1 MKKRI
6 VSLILTVALL
16 MSAACSALADS
27 YSATSRGFGGDVT
40 VTLTVEGDQLTD
52 VKAEGADETAGIGS
66 VALEELPRKML
77 EMNSVEVDGVT
88 GATFTSD
95 AVLAAAAQALA
106 QSGAKLAVKEVAEKA
121 VYEDTYADVVVVG
134 GGITG
139 MSAAIAV
146 ANAGKSVIVLEKTD
160 VLGGAATT
168 SHSSVWAIGSELT
181 KDKYDFTVD
190 EIYEFF
196 NKQAGPVYNKDV
208 FYALANESYNTLHFL
223 MDNGVVF
230 EEVSQCN
237 PQADPRFWCSAS
249 IGFGAGMIASLS
261 DSYKSKSIDPRMATA
276 AVSLIQDE
284 SGAVTGV
291 VAECDGQQYQISAK
305 KVILATG
312 GIGQNPEMC
321 KEYVPGYE
329 NLVMNRTVAGDTGDG
344 HTMGVAAGG
353 YLVGSGSM
361 GVGTHATNMAHSTC
375 GNGLLVN
382 VEGKQVG
389 AANEHYTKLYVL
401 VNESSN
407 GKLYSI
413 FPSDIALYS
422 PAGSV
427 EQMEK
432 NYQNGELYKAD
443 TVEELADLLGIDK
456 EALMETVKLHNE
468 QCAAGESDGFNTPVN
483 EMVPIVNGPFYVDV
497 HQSGMIGTITG
508 LAVDASMKVLREDG
522 SAVENLYAA
531 GELIYGNWFQGG
543 YPMSGTGLGGCVSS
557 GRIAAA
563 DAVSGLN

>member
-95 AVLAAAAQALA
+95 AVLAAAAQALS
-106 QSGAKLAVKEVAEKA
+106 QSGAKLAVKEAVEKA

-168 SHSSVWAIGSELT
+168 SHSSVWAVGSELT

-237 PQADPRFWCSAS
+237 PQADPRFWRWSEAS
-249 IGFGAGMIASLS
+249 VDAGVLRGEMRSVFGWRLRVGREINARSLANFPMQANGAEMMRVTAIAATEAGLEVCCPVHDAFLIAAPLERLEEDVALMRALMGRAGRSVTGGFEVRTEAEVVRWPERYM
-261 DSYKSKSIDPRMATA
+261 DPRGRAMWERVMAMLDGRRDA
-276 AVSLIQDE
+276 A
-284 SGAVTGV
+284 
-291 VAECDGQQYQISAK
+291 
-305 KVILATG
+305 
-312 GIGQNPEMC
+312 
-321 KEYVPGYE
+321 
-329 NLVMNRTVAGDTGDG
+329 
-344 HTMGVAAGG
+344 
-353 YLVGSGSM
+353 
-361 GVGTHATNMAHSTC
+361 
-375 GNGLLVN
+375 
-382 VEGKQVG
+382 
-389 AANEHYTKLYVL
+389 
-401 VNESSN
+401 
-407 GKLYSI
+407 
-413 FPSDIALYS
+413 
-422 PAGSV
+422 
-427 EQMEK
+427 
-432 NYQNGELYKAD
+432 
-443 TVEELADLLGIDK
+443 
-456 EALMETVKLHNE
+456 
-468 QCAAGESDGFNTPVN
+468 
-483 EMVPIVNGPFYVDV
+483 
-497 HQSGMIGTITG
+497 
-508 LAVDASMKVLREDG
+508 
-522 SAVENLYAA
+522 
-531 GELIYGNWFQGG
+531 
-543 YPMSGTGLGGCVSS
+543 
-557 GRIAAA
+557 
-563 DAVSGLN
+563 

>member
-1 MKKRI
+1 MTHVI
-6 VSLILTVALL
+6 
-16 MSAACSALADS
+16 AD
-27 YSATSRGFGGDVT
+27 GP
-40 VTLTVEGDQLTD
+40 
-52 VKAEGADETAGIGS
+52 DETAGIGS
-66 VALEELPRKML
+66 KALETLPARMV
-77 EMNSVEVDGVT
+77 ETNSVAVDAVS
-88 GATFTSD
+88 GATVTST
-95 AVLAAAAQALA
+95 AILNAAADALA
-106 QSGAKLAVKEVAEKA
+106 QSGAVLVPVEQAEQ
-121 VYEDTYADVVVVG
+121 VHYEDAETDVVVVG
-134 GGITG
+134 GGIAG

-146 ANAGKSVIVLEKTD
+146 ADSGKNVILLEKTD

-168 SHSSVWAIGSELT
+168 SHSSVWAVGSELT
-181 KDKYDFTVD
+181 KDKYDFTAD

-249 IGFGAGMIASLS
+249 VGFGAGMIGSLS
-261 DSYKSKSIDPRMATA
+261 ASYENKAIDTRMATS
-276 AVSLIQDE
+276 AVELIIDE
-284 SGAVTGV
+284 NGAVGGV
-291 VAECDGQQYQISAK
+291 IAQCNGQNYRIEAK

-321 KEYVPGYE
+321 KQYVPGYE
-329 NLVMNRTVAGDTGDG
+329 NLVMNRTVAGNTGDG
-344 HTMGVAAGG
+344 HQMGLAAGG
-353 YLVGSGSM
+353 FLVGSGSM

-382 VEGKQVG
+382 VEGEQVG

-401 VNESSN
+401 VNSSSN

-413 FPSDIALYS
+413 FPSDIAKYS
-422 PAGSV
+422 AAGSV

-432 NYQNGELYKAD
+432 NYQNGEIYKAD
-443 TVEELADLLGIDK
+443 TIEELAQQLGINV
-456 EALMETVKLHNE
+456 ETLMKTVERYNA
-468 QCAAGESDGFNTPVN
+468 QCAAGTSDGFNTPIN
-483 EMVPIVNGPFYVDV
+483 EMCPQLVGPFYADI
-497 HQSGMIGTITG
+497 HEAGMIGTITG
-508 LAVDASMKVLREDG
+508 LAVDEKMHVITEDG
-522 SAVENLYAA
+522 QAIENLYAT
-531 GELIYGNWFQGG
+531 GELIYGNWFEGG

-563 DAVSGLN
+563 DAVESIK